1 MPVLIV
7 VPPLGESVVEAT
19 VSKWMKGEGDRVE
32 RDEALVEL
40 ETEKINVEVTAF
52 KGGILAR
59 IAAPEGEKV
68 RIGEKLGVIALDG
81 EKLTEE
87 EIERLIGKE
96 KKEILGIG
104 VRQELILE
112 EEPEEAGEVK
122 ASPAAKKLARDHGLD
137 LRKVRGS
144 GRSGRIME
152 KDVLD
157 HVHRLAATRPSLSQE
172 ERVEERIPMSPMRK
186 RIAEH
191 MVRSKQVSPHVTT
204 VDEVDM
210 GKIVELRNRFRAT
223 IEEKHGLNLTYLP
236 FIVKAVTGGLRDFP
250 RINSSVE
257 GEEIVLKKYYNIGIA
272 VALDEGLLVPVI
284 KGADR
289 KSIVELARAIED
301 LSRRARER
309 QLTPAEVMGSTFS
322 ITNAGI
328 FGALL
333 STPIINQPNVAI
345 LGIHKVSERPVALE
359 GQLAIRPMMY
369 LTLSFDHRAVDGK
382 EAVLFLGRVK
392 ELLEN
397 PEILLLD
404 R

>member
-345 LGIHKVSERPVALE
+345 LGVHKVSERPVALE

>member
-1 MPVLIV
+1 
-7 VPPLGESVVEAT
+7 
-19 VSKWMKGEGDRVE
+19 
-32 RDEALVEL
+32 
-40 ETEKINVEVTAF
+40 
-52 KGGILAR
+52 
-59 IAAPEGEKV
+59 
-68 RIGEKLGVIALDG
+68 
-81 EKLTEE
+81 
-87 EIERLIGKE
+87 
-96 KKEILGIG
+96 
-104 VRQELILE
+104 
-112 EEPEEAGEVK
+112 
-122 ASPAAKKLARDHGLD
+122 
-137 LRKVRGS
+137 
-144 GRSGRIME
+144 ME

-157 HVHRLAATRPSLSQE
+157 HVHQLDATGPSLSQE
-172 ERVEERIPMSPMRK
+172 ERVEERIPMTPMRK

-257 GEEIVLKKYYNIGIA
+257 GEEVVLKKYYNIGIA

-289 KSIVELARAIED
+289 KSIIELARAIED

-345 LGIHKVSERPVALE
+345 LGVHKVSERPVALE

-392 ELLEN
+392 ELIEN